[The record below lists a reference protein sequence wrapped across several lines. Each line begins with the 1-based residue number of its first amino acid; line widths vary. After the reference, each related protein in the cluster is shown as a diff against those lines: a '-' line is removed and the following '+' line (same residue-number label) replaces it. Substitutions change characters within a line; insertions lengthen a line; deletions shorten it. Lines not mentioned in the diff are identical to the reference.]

1 MSSSATG
8 DENLTVPQLQARL
21 KTLGITYSNNKKAQ
35 LQVFYAAAN
44 EALDLPAHPDGV
56 PDDRVAL
63 ISERLTVADDL
74 SLADPDTLT
83 YSADISSL
91 PALSLI
97 DIYLVRR
104 NESDYAGSRD
114 LKTFNVQ
121 LGSWSST

>member
-91 PALSLI
+91 PAL
-97 DIYLVRR
+97 
-104 NESDYAGSRD
+104 
-114 LKTFNVQ
+114 
-121 LGSWSST
+121 

>member
-35 LQVFYAAAN
+35 LQVLYTAAK
-44 EALDLPAHPDGV
+44 ALDLPAHPDGL

-91 PALSLI
+91 PAL
-97 DIYLVRR
+97 
-104 NESDYAGSRD
+104 
-114 LKTFNVQ
+114 
-121 LGSWSST
+121 

>member
-35 LQVFYAAAN
+35 LQTLYAAAK
-44 EALDLPAHPDGV
+44 ALDLPAHPDGV

-121 LGSWSST
+121 VGSWSST